1 MTISHLL
8 VKTFLAKYEV
18 YCCQTQGPSSDGWKV
33 DHWTY
38 KQPSV
43 YPQWTRPEHPEQGPV
58 LIFIFMLNKE
68 FSV

>member
-38 KQPSV
+38 
-43 YPQWTRPEHPEQGPV
+43 
-58 LIFIFMLNKE
+58 
-68 FSV
+68 